1 MENNGCN
8 HIVVTDYIVK
18 DGRLYVKT
26 YKNGSYDTVH
36 IDKNEVD
43 DIIRSYVCFKLDIT
57 EEQFDEAAE
66 GVVAYPSRVLYL
78 EELEAFFVSLYGLDS
93 FAEVFADPDVDFAW
107 RRIANGIGSLVFELE
122 SGIRLDCAR
131 LRELNIY

>member
-8 HIVVTDYIVK
+8 DIVVTDYFVK
-18 DGRLYVKT
+18 DGGLYVKT
-26 YKNGSYDTVH
+26 YEKGSYDTVL

-57 EEQFDEAAE
+57 EEQFDKAAE
-66 GVVAYPSRVLYL
+66 GVIAYPSKVLYL
-78 EELEAFFVSLYGLDS
+78 EELEAFFVSLYGLGS

-107 RRIANGIGSLVFELE
+107 RRLANGIGSLVFELA
-122 SGIRLDCAR
+122 SGIRLDSSK
-131 LRELNIY
+131 LRELTVY